1 MSTYYRLD
9 LESLGSRS
17 TMLKNFPA
25 TAPLYSARACYDC
38 CHHASTCGMLSGNP
52 ARRQSVSDALDS
64 VSVLKSME
72 FPEQCVMWD
81 SSINLR
87 HIQDIIAE
95 HFRQYPEEGH
105 DWITLSMKFFV
116 ATSIAVDIVP
126 LFSRLVWAIL
136 IYVCW
141 RRIYSHLWYH
151 SGIWICHNFTSSTFE
166 RCCATVYLAPLD
178 EQCYAT
184 ALWIVLCHQHI

>member
-1 MSTYYRLD
+1 MHPHV
-9 LESLGSRS
+9 G
-17 TMLKNFPA
+17 
-25 TAPLYSARACYDC
+25 CYP
-38 CHHASTCGMLSGNP
+38 GNP

-105 DWITLSMKFFV
+105 DWDHVEYEKFC
-116 ATSIAVDIVP
+116 SDIDSGGYCAP
-126 LFSRLVWAIL
+126 IL
-136 IYVCW
+136 PTGVSNIDFCVLEE
-141 RRIYSHLWYH
+141 YSHLWYH
-151 SGIWICHNFTSSTFE
+151 SGIWICHNFTAPLLSV